1 MTASL
6 GKRAMRSLVFAALAL
21 VPCSAPR
28 AATRPGVI
36 RVEVDETLAPQRIL
50 HTHLTIPV
58 QPGPLVLYYPQW
70 IPGEHMPDGPINGMA
85 GLKFMAG
92 RKAIPWRRDLLDMF
106 EFHLEIPPGV
116 TSLDVSFD
124 FLISGAGS
132 GYSSGAS
139 STAVLNDL
147 SWNQL
152 VLYPQGYASKDL
164 TYVPSLK
171 IPAGWKFG
179 TALPGAEQI
188 GDTISFAPVSLST
201 LVDSPVVSG
210 RYFRVI
216 QLTPGQNPSHEIDI
230 AGDSE
235 AALAM
240 PPETEAHYRQLIAE
254 TGALFGVRHYR
265 DYHFLLTLSDDVAH
279 FGLEHHESSDDRIYE
294 KSVID
299 PGYRAATADLLPHE
313 FVHSWNGKYRRPGDL
328 ATENFHQPMRDDLL
342 WVYEGLTEYWGDML
356 CARSGLLTQD
366 QEHEAIARLA
376 AFYDREPG
384 RNWRPLQDTADA
396 AVVLYQADDDWTNWR
411 RDVDFYDE
419 GEFLWLDVDT
429 TIRRLTK
436 DRKSLN
442 DFCLIFHGGPGGE
455 PALKT
460 YTFEDVVATLNSVA
474 PYDWTTF
481 LRTRLDSV
489 ATKTPVEA
497 LQNSGWQL
505 TYSDQPN
512 EIETLRDTIR
522 KKVNLMNSIGL
533 IASDEGTID
542 EVLYEGPSYAAGL
555 GPGMKITQVGGKP
568 FTPVALRDAVAASA
582 TSPVQITVANG
593 NEVET
598 RSIDYHGGMKYSHLQ
613 RVPNHPDV
621 LDEIL
626 HPLAP

>member
-179 TALPGAEQI
+179 TALPGAKQI

-568 FTPVALRDAVAASA
+568 FTPAALKDAVAASA

>member
-179 TALPGAEQI
+179 TALPGAKQI

-568 FTPVALRDAVAASA
+568 FTPVALRDAVAASP

>member
-92 RKAIPWRRDLLDMF
+92 RKASPWRRVLLDMF

-179 TALPGAEQI
+179 TALPGAKQI

>member
-179 TALPGAEQI
+179 TALPGAKQI

-279 FGLEHHESSDDRIYE
+279 FGLEHHESCDDRIYE

>member
-179 TALPGAEQI
+179 TALPGAKQI